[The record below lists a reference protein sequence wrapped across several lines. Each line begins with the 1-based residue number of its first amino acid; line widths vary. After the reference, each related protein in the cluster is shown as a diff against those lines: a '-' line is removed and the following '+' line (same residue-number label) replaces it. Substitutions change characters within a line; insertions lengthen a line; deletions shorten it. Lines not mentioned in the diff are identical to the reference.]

1 MYSAVTREIRVD
13 VEPIYL
19 DDQSEPED
27 GQFVWAYRVQI
38 ENESPETVQLLTRYW
53 HITDGH
59 GRVH

>member
-19 DDQSEPED
+19 DDQSEPDD

-38 ENESPETVQLLTRYW
+38 ENEERVTIKALADAEFLLFNLA
-53 HITDGH
+53 
-59 GRVH
+59 

>member
-38 ENESPETVQLLTRYW
+38 ENESPKRHSY
-53 HITDGH
+53 
-59 GRVH
+59 